1 MHHEKV
7 VMTKLTMETSKNLFS
22 SKCPETYQSECSK
35 KVASNELRFQYDID
49 MNIRIR
55 NLMYEIL
62 INCSDD
68 KKITIEIAE

>member
-1 MHHEKV
+1 MKEIKHFKEIR
-7 VMTKLTMETSKNLFS
+7 ML
-22 SKCPETYQSECSK
+22 K
-35 KVASNELRFQYDID
+35 KIASNELKFQYDIG

-55 NLMYEIL
+55 NLMYEIF